1 MTELAVELEAWQKEP
16 NDHGKIK
23 APGIPKQV
31 MAVDAHWREKPRC
44 METIWGQAASS
55 GMSGELRVMAKME
68 VEPAE
73 CEEYYKRCGVAGER
87 VPMSEGRHHTPRP
100 NTRRCTLG
108 GICTKHGHSEAGGVD
123 RNASGREGRALAAA
137 ADGGPTGA
145 RRRVAGENTCS
156 GSGSAGGV
164 ATCWSES
171 SVEIEA
177 GDE

>member
-1 MTELAVELEAWQKEP
+1 
-16 NDHGKIK
+16 
-23 APGIPKQV
+23 
-31 MAVDAHWREKPRC
+31 
-44 METIWGQAASS
+44 
-55 GMSGELRVMAKME
+55 
-68 VEPAE
+68 
-73 CEEYYKRCGVAGER
+73 
-87 VPMSEGRHHTPRP
+87 MSEGRHHTPRP

-177 GDE
+177 GDEVSRKPEQIFDEVARLIEQGVSEIIFVGQNVNSYQYTLDGRVFSVYH